1 MSQGRGRSRVG
12 PPIVRWAI
20 ALATG
25 AGLAA
30 LVMIAGM
37 FDMRRLGEFPGD
49 PSRVL
54 LFCCGAPGSAPVPAQ
69 TVLAGAPLA
78 GFPFA
83 EKGQAAAE
91 AGDTARARPL
101 MLEAARRDPLL
112 PGPHSWLASQAILDR
127 DFDRA
132 VHELSWLYALTPAR
146 RPEIAKVL
154 AGLAAV
160 PSASGAVERAIAKS
174 PIWVQAVVGE
184 LITSKADPSVI
195 FRMIGAASGTPA
207 GESVNTDMLVQALVQ
222 RREFELAYLAWI
234 NGLPESAMGS
244 VGFVYD
250 REFRNL
256 PGARPFN
263 WNLVQAGGA
272 NADFMDG
279 GGLRASYF
287 SNAPADLADQL
298 LLLPPG
304 RYRLDTLAANTG
316 GTDGNQ
322 AQWTLV
328 CVGSGQMLGVLRIP
342 LARLPKPAR
351 IDFEVPDNCQAQKL
365 LLGGVPT
372 EYSRGTEIEVRSVS
386 VAREGAGS

>member
-1 MSQGRGRSRVG
+1 MSQRRGRARAG
-12 PPIVRWAI
+12 LPIVRWAI
-20 ALATG
+20 ALVAGT
-25 AGLAA
+25 GLAA

-37 FDMRRLGEFPGD
+37 FDMRRLGEFPNE
-49 PSRVL
+49 PARVL
-54 LFCCGAPGSAPVPAQ
+54 LFCCGAPGSAAVPAE

-83 EKGQAAAE
+83 DKGQAVAA
-91 AGDTARARPL
+91 AGDLGRARPL

-112 PGPHSWLASQAILDR
+112 AGPHSWLASQAILGR
-127 DFDRA
+127 KFDDA
-132 VHELSWLYALTPAR
+132 VVQLSWLYALTPER

-154 AGLAAV
+154 AGLAAL

-174 PIWVQAVVGE
+174 PIWVEAVVGE
-184 LITSKADPSVI
+184 LITSRADPSII

-207 GESVNTDMLVQALVQ
+207 GQTVKTDMLVQALVQ
-222 RREFELAYLAWI
+222 RREYELAYLAWI
-234 NGLPESAMGS
+234 NGLPDSAMGS

-250 REFRNL
+250 REFRQL

-263 WNLVQAGGA
+263 WNVVQAGGA

-279 GGLRASYF
+279 GGLRVSYF
-287 SNAPADLADQL
+287 SNAPAPLADQL

-304 RYRLDTLAANTG
+304 RYRLETMAANTG

-322 AQWTLV
+322 AQWSVT
-328 CVGSGQMLGVLRIP
+328 CTGAPQPLGVLTIP
-342 LARLPKPAR
+342 LARLPKAAR
-351 IDFEVPDNCQAQKL
+351 MQFEVPVGCQAQTL
-365 LLGGVPT
+365 VLGGVPT
-372 EYSRGTEIEVRSVS
+372 EYSRGTEIEVRSVT